1 MTSFYSTRSRYPA
14 MVFPMIWYHYYAD
27 SPRIESDFGVRLENA
42 GMFMKDG
49 KRNNFFCT
57 LESVKNLQERCVQKM
72 IHEVDFI
79 ENVQKKLL
87 VDSEKF
93 RAFIFANKSLD
104 TSVLSDEELLDIFNK
119 YNQIFTELNYPVLFL
134 TLLCTDDIAEQVK
147 NTIPDQ
153 KDFETLSKPSQLPY
167 LMEYELDILRGN
179 AKDAQALYDKWFWVP
194 FDYYGADEWDINH
207 LLTELAKPKDDNKF
221 TALENY
227 QKNTSEE
234 QKNVIKKYTLNS
246 DSLRAITCLQIISYI
261 QDERKRV
268 TNESYPFLEKKI
280 ISEFSRR
287 TGIPNDELWLMLP
300 EEIQAALAGEKK
312 SFAHRKKSCAVEIHN
327 GTFVIHEKIPDFLVE
342 DDVLEHINLNV
353 IYGTIA
359 SMGVTQGIVKVC
371 STSQEIKKIGKG
383 DILVA
388 PATTPDYIVG
398 FRLAGAVIT
407 DEGGLTSHAA
417 VVSREMKLPCIIGTK
432 NASVLLKDGDFVEV
446 DANVGMIR
454 ILR

>member
-27 SPRIESDFGVRLENA
+27 SPRIESDFGVRLDNA
-42 GMFMKDG
+42 GMFMKDD

-57 LESVKNLQERCVQKM
+57 LESVKKLQDRCVEKI
-72 IHEVDFI
+72 IHEVGFI
-79 ENVQKKLL
+79 ENVQKKLT
-87 VDSEKF
+87 VDGEKF

-104 TSVLSDEELLDIFNK
+104 TSILSDTELMDIFNK

-134 TLLCTDDIAEQVK
+134 TLLCTDDIVEYVK
-147 NTIPDQ
+147 KIIPDQ
-153 KDFETLSKPSQLPY
+153 KDFEIISKSSQLPY
-167 LMEYELDILRGN
+167 LMEYELDILQGEV
-179 AKDAQALYDKWFWVP
+179 KDAQRLYDKWFWIP
-194 FDYYGADEWDINH
+194 FDYYGADEWDIYYFI
-207 LLTELAKPKDDNKF
+207 TELSKPKDIDKLNS
-221 TALENY
+221 LENY
-227 QKNTSEE
+227 QKDTNEE
-234 QKNVIKKYTLNS
+234 QIYIIKKYALDS
-246 DSLRAITCLQIISYI
+246 DDLRTITCLQIISYI

-300 EEIQAALAGEKK
+300 EEIQTALAGEKK
-312 SFAHRKKSCAVEIHN
+312 SFAHRKKACAIEIHN
-327 GTFVIHEKIPDFLVE
+327 GNFVVHEKIPDFLVE
-342 DDVLEHINLNV
+342 DSILENKNLDVIR
-353 IYGTIA
+353 GTVA
-359 SMGVTQGIVKVC
+359 SMGKTQGRVKVC
-371 STSQEIKKIGKG
+371 KTSQEIKKMEKG

-446 DANVGMIR
+446 DANVGVIR